1 MPTAQPTK
9 DLSKRECPNYDQIRQ
24 VAAWVLTR
32 PSRGTQ
38 RALTYGAFG
47 SGVVGCVIFAEHIC
61 SNCVGKHEDSDN
73 DCRNSALT
81 LMATTFV
88 AIAAGHSLL
97 QSNGM
102 PSPNPNGAA
111 TLLGVIIMAA
121 SLVLLTSLTLLFPV

>member
-88 AIAAGHSLL
+88 AIASRRDNYG
-97 QSNGM
+97 
-102 PSPNPNGAA
+102 
-111 TLLGVIIMAA
+111 GVISTVNISDTVISGLAQQYGVEVA
-121 SLVLLTSLTLLFPV
+121 RIDIGSV